1 MMRPKPPFCFFVDD
15 CRSCFFSL
23 WTSFFLAETL
33 LVDEHCSLCR
43 LL

>member
-1 MMRPKPPFCFFVDD
+1 MMRPKPPFCFFVATAVLG
-15 CRSCFFSL
+15 FSPCGL
-23 WTSFFLAETL
+23 LFSWLTL